1 VRVDPVTLELLESL
15 SINPRVGV
23 KVTAAK
29 IGITRVTLWSI
40 RAHGVASKTTMTR
53 IALAL
58 PTLQGLN
65 HLNPKVH

>member
-1 VRVDPVTLELLESL
+1 MRVEPETVALLESL

-40 RAHGVASKTTMTR
+40 RTEGVASKITLQR

-58 PTLQGLN
+58 PALLDLN
-65 HLNPKVH
+65 HLNPKTH

>member
-1 VRVDPVTLELLESL
+1 MRVEPETVALLESL
-15 SINPRVGV
+15 AINPRVGV

-40 RAHGVASKTTMTR
+40 RNEGVASKITLQR

-58 PTLQGLN
+58 PALLDLN
-65 HLNPKVH
+65 HLNLKTH